1 MNLTF
6 ASVTNKLRCMLIS
19 VIPCV
24 CVILQA
30 RVKKRNDQITNMNV
44 TNKSLMAQLNRTKA
58 AMEEA
63 EESKKALEIEFQ
75 QFKVGM
81 AIPSCSI

>member
-1 MNLTF
+1 M
-6 ASVTNKLRCMLIS
+6 
-19 VIPCV
+19 

-30 RVKKRNDQITNMNV
+30 RIKKRNDQITNMNV

-63 EESKKALEIEFQ
+63 DESKRALEIKFQ
-75 QFKVGM
+75 QFQVGV
-81 AIPSCSI
+81 AVPSCPI

>member
-1 MNLTF
+1 
-6 ASVTNKLRCMLIS
+6 MLIS
-19 VIPCV
+19 VISYV

-63 EESKKALEIEFQ
+63 DESKKALEIEFQ
-75 QFKVGM
+75 QFKVGV
-81 AIPSCSI
+81 AVPSCSI